1 MRRNYLEFIEQRKR
15 NTAIYEAFNDKK
27 FDKYLS
33 KIEELMKKHIA
44 NLIPLVGYIETKSQD
59 KEFIS
64 KQYIVINKKE
74 YGDSPLFQI
83 NWVKSSNSL
92 DPYSIDFFK
101 DMSLLFTSKSK
112 SSLTINTLGSS
123 IVYFL
128 PIIWTVINTGDYNLT
143 EREAID
149 IGRSIFKDNK
159 VKESY
164 YYIGSLKYKVYETA
178 YINEDD
184 VYSYAKEKR
193 EKLQDAINKKDESP
207 EAHDNYLKLAEE
219 YNIIRDAIKG
229 GATSVDEI
237 ELAINHNVS
246 VTISS
251 SKSEREQEEKFKEET
266 EDPEIAFKKMEG
278 YVKMVIKGVNP
289 SLILCGA
296 PGVGKTY
303 RVRQTLKNAGY
314 TEEKNLFTIKGK
326 CTPRRLYLALYDYKD
341 KGDILLIDDADSL
354 VGPKAPEDCINI
366 LKGALDSTSEK
377 EGRLITYGV
386 AGKITDD
393 DGNELPKRFY
403 YNGSVIIITNYN
415 AGSLDTALRGRSYIQ
430 DIHFSTESV
439 LKLIKQIMP
448 DLNSEKISMQSKIKA
463 YDYLVELV
471 KSGMDMEVSIRTFSI
486 CATLFESMDGDDELA
501 KIMIKEQMKLQA
513 DRLKNKY

>member
-1 MRRNYLEFIEQRKR
+1 
-15 NTAIYEAFNDKK
+15 
-27 FDKYLS
+27 
-33 KIEELMKKHIA
+33 
-44 NLIPLVGYIETKSQD
+44 
-59 KEFIS
+59 
-64 KQYIVINKKE
+64 
-74 YGDSPLFQI
+74 
-83 NWVKSSNSL
+83 
-92 DPYSIDFFK
+92 
-101 DMSLLFTSKSK
+101 
-112 SSLTINTLGSS
+112 
-123 IVYFL
+123 
-128 PIIWTVINTGDYNLT
+128 
-143 EREAID
+143 
-149 IGRSIFKDNK
+149 
-159 VKESY
+159 
-164 YYIGSLKYKVYETA
+164 
-178 YINEDD
+178 
-184 VYSYAKEKR
+184 
-193 EKLQDAINKKDESP
+193 
-207 EAHDNYLKLAEE
+207 
-219 YNIIRDAIKG
+219 
-229 GATSVDEI
+229 
-237 ELAINHNVS
+237 
-246 VTISS
+246 
-251 SKSEREQEEKFKEET
+251 
-266 EDPEIAFKKMEG
+266 MEG
-278 YVKMVIKGVNP
+278 YVKMVVKGVNP

-314 TEEKNLFTIKGK
+314 IEEKNLFTIKGK
-326 CTPRRLYLALYDYKD
+326 CTARRLYLALYDYKD

-448 DLNSEKISMQSKIKA
+448 NLNAEKISMQSKIKA

-486 CATLFESMDGDDELA
+486 CSTLFESMEGDDELA
-501 KIMIKEQMKLQA
+501 KIMIKEQMKLQS
-513 DRLKNKY
+513 DRIKNKY